1 MKTKLRKNIKALSIS
16 IVFPLFILFLNP
28 YPIQAQFLFEKIG
41 DNGDDANRMVWVIMG
56 DGYTS
61 MEIDD
66 YHQDVD
72 RVIKEFFGTS
82 PWSDYKYFINVYRID
97 VISNESGADHPS
109 DNLYVDTALDST
121 YDTYGITRLLT
132 VDDSKAFEIAC
143 IIPSFDAVMIIVNDE
158 SYGGSG
164 GATMVLSNHEKAA
177 RIALHEAGHLVGGLA
192 DEYETPY
199 PGYPE
204 GDREPNV
211 TYQKELE
218 YIPWKNWI
226 EIETPLPTPEFEG
239 DFPVGLYEGARY
251 KATDIY
257 RPTHNSIMRSLG
269 APYGPIN
276 SESLIINLYDYVDPI
291 DNYSPDK
298 SNVFLSSNSNI
309 LQFKIELVPGP
320 DENTQV
326 GWEID
331 GVKQEG
337 ENNTSLNI
345 DIATLKKGSHSI
357 MVSVVENSSLVRND
371 PQGLLFSSH
380 IWSLE
385 KGLSSGVISGKVI
398 NAITNLGIEGALVET
413 MAEIPDRTDDQVEE
427 SKYSTKTAADGSFSL
442 SPVNEGVYTITANS
456 ERYSSNLKS
465 NIIVNDGDTKT
476 VALPLDPLFN
486 TFTVSGNITGDGEE
500 ELTIYLNKEEDNFLS
515 FKTNVNGNYI
525 FNGLENGSYTLTPI
539 SSEYV
544 FNPPFYE
551 FSVEDK
557 DLTGFDF
564 KTFAIFCP
572 AQAVLEQP
580 SSLELL
586 RKLRRNVLAK
596 NETGRKYTNLYY
608 KHGAELVSHIIAHQD
623 VREDSATMLLEIMP
637 DFRVLLQGKNV
648 ILNEE
653 LIDKVEDLLDTL
665 ESYASSDLGRTLN
678 MIRKDIRD
686 KSTLNKFGVII
697 Q

>member
-1 MKTKLRKNIKALSIS
+1 MNTKLRKNIKSLSI
-16 IVFPLFILFLNP
+16 IIIFTLFILLLNP
-28 YPIQAQFLFEKIG
+28 YPLQAQFLFEKIE
-41 DNGDDANRMVWVIMG
+41 DNGGDSNRMVWVIMG

-61 MEIDD
+61 MEIDN

-72 RVIKEFFGTS
+72 RVVKEFFGTS
-82 PWSDYKYFINVYRID
+82 PWSDYKYFINIYRID
-97 VISNESGADHPS
+97 VISNETGADHPS
-109 DNLYVDTALDST
+109 SNLYVDTALDAT

-132 VDDSKAFEIAC
+132 VDDSKAFEIASTTV
-143 IIPSFDAVMIIVNDE
+143 PSFDAVMIIVNDG

-211 TYQKELE
+211 TYQKEFE
-218 YIPWKNWI
+218 YIPWKSWI
-226 EIETPLPTPEFEG
+226 EIETPLPTSEFEG
-239 DFPVGLYEGARY
+239 DFSVGLYEGARY

-276 SESLIINLYDYVDPI
+276 SESLIINLYDHVDPI

-320 DENTQV
+320 VENTEV

-337 ENNTSLNI
+337 ENDTFLNI
-345 DIATLKKGSHSI
+345 DISTLKKGSHSV

-371 PQGLLFSSH
+371 PQGLLFSSR

-385 KGLSSGVISGKVI
+385 KGLASGVISGKVI
-398 NAITNLGIEGALVET
+398 NAITNLGIEGALVE
-413 MAEIPDRTDDQVEE
+413 AEE
-427 SKYSTKTAADGSFSL
+427 SKYSAKTAADGSFTL
-442 SPVNEGVYTITANS
+442 SPVNEGVYTIIANS
-456 ERYSSNLKS
+456 ERYSSNLKN
-465 NIIVNDGDTKT
+465 NIIVNDGGTTT
-476 VALPLDPLFN
+476 VAFPLDPLFS
-486 TFTVSGNITGDGEE
+486 TFSVSGNMTGDGEE
-500 ELTIYLNKEEDNFLS
+500 ELTIYLNKGEDNFLS
-515 FKTNVNGNYI
+515 FTTNVNGNYI
-525 FNGLENGSYTLTPI
+525 FNGLENGSYRLTPV

-544 FNPPFYE
+544 FNPPFHE
-551 FSVEDK
+551 FLVEGK
-557 DLTGFDF
+557 DLTGVDF
-564 KTFAIFCP
+564 KAFAIFCP
-572 AQAVLEQP
+572 AQAVLEQS
-580 SSLELL
+580 SSLDLL

-596 NETGRKYTNLYY
+596 NATGRKYSNLYY
-608 KHGAELVSHIIAHQD
+608 KHGAELVSLIIRYQE
-623 VREDSATMLLEIMP
+623 VREDSTKVLLEIMP
-637 DFRVLLQGKNV
+637 DIRMLLQGKNI
-648 ILNEE
+648 ILNED
-653 LIDKVEDLLDTL
+653 LIENVEDLIDTL
-665 ESYASSDLGRTLN
+665 ESYASSDLGKTLN

>member
-1 MKTKLRKNIKALSIS
+1 MNTKLRKNIKSLSI
-16 IVFPLFILFLNP
+16 IIIFTLFILLLNP
-28 YPIQAQFLFEKIG
+28 YPLQAQFLFEKIE
-41 DNGDDANRMVWVIMG
+41 DNGGDSNRMVWVIMG

-61 MEIDD
+61 MEIDN

-72 RVIKEFFGTS
+72 RVVKEFFGTS
-82 PWSDYKYFINVYRID
+82 PWSDYKYFINIYRID
-97 VISNESGADHPS
+97 VISNETGADHPS
-109 DNLYVDTALDST
+109 SNLYVDTALDAT

-132 VDDSKAFEIAC
+132 VDDSKAFEIASTTV
-143 IIPSFDAVMIIVNDE
+143 PSFDAVMIIVNDG

-211 TYQKELE
+211 TYQKEFE
-218 YIPWKNWI
+218 YIPWKSWI
-226 EIETPLPTPEFEG
+226 EIETPLPTSEFEG
-239 DFPVGLYEGARY
+239 DFSVGLYEGARY

-276 SESLIINLYDYVDPI
+276 SESLIINLYDHVDPI

-320 DENTQV
+320 VENTEV

-337 ENNTSLNI
+337 ENDTFLNI
-345 DIATLKKGSHSI
+345 DISTLKKGSHSV

-371 PQGLLFSSH
+371 PQGLLFSSR

-385 KGLSSGVISGKVI
+385 KGLASGVISGKVI
-398 NAITNLGIEGALVET
+398 NAITNLGIEGALVE
-413 MAEIPDRTDDQVEE
+413 AEE
-427 SKYSTKTAADGSFSL
+427 SKYSAKTAADGSFTL
-442 SPVNEGVYTITANS
+442 SPVNEGVYTIIANS
-456 ERYSSNLKS
+456 ERYSSNLKN
-465 NIIVNDGDTKT
+465 NIIVNDGGTTT
-476 VALPLDPLFN
+476 VAFPLDPLFS
-486 TFTVSGNITGDGEE
+486 TFSVSGNMTGDGEE
-500 ELTIYLNKEEDNFLS
+500 ELTIYLNKGEDNFLS
-515 FKTNVNGNYI
+515 FTTNVNGKYI
-525 FNGLENGSYTLTPI
+525 FNGLENGSYRLTPV

-544 FNPPFYE
+544 FNPPFHE
-551 FSVEDK
+551 FLVEGK
-557 DLTGFDF
+557 DLTGVDF
-564 KTFAIFCP
+564 KAFAIFCP
-572 AQAVLEQP
+572 AQAVLEQS
-580 SSLELL
+580 SSLDLL

-596 NETGRKYTNLYY
+596 NVTGRKYSNLYY
-608 KHGAELVSHIIAHQD
+608 KHGAELVSLIIRYQE
-623 VREDSATMLLEIMP
+623 VREDSTKVLLEIMP
-637 DFRVLLQGKNV
+637 DIRMLLQSNNV
-648 ILNEE
+648 ILNED
-653 LIDKVEDLLDTL
+653 LIEDVEDLIDTL
-665 ESYASSDLGRTLN
+665 ESYASSDLGKTLN